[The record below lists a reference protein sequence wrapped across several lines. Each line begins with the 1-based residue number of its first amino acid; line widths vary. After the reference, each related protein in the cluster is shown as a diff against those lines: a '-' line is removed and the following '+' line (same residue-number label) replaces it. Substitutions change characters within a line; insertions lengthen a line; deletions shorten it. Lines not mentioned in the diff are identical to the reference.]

1 MLASVGGV
9 LLLVAA
15 GTHPTGAFTSSS
27 LSTSRRRHTGTTVR
41 MGMGNSWGRLFRIS
55 TWGESHGGGVG
66 VVVDGVPP
74 RLPISTAEIQKELTR
89 RRSANDMAAGSWFAQ
104 GVRFQSAAVVALQD
118 AAESYLVHL
127 YEDTNLEAIHAKRV
141 TIQAKDIQ
149 LARRIRGERA

>member
-74 RLPISTAEIQKELTR
+74 PE
-89 RRSANDMAAGSWFAQ
+89 
-104 GVRFQSAAVVALQD
+104 V
-118 AAESYLVHL
+118 
-127 YEDTNLEAIHAKRV
+127 
-141 TIQAKDIQ
+141 Q
-149 LARRIRGERA
+149 LARRTDLRSPRRGAPVLGAEM